1 MGHKI
6 HKHMSGGKSSS
17 PLNQNIRADYRD
29 PENLRLTDEDYEAE
43 LKARALLAEEKGY
56 DQVRGRGSRIIDRYG
71 GEDVAPIPGGQG
83 DRVDY
88 ILSRDSE
95 ALQGI
100 DPEIYGIGRDM
111 VRDSINLVNQGR
123 GGTAKV
129 LFGDNLGRNLRE
141 ATDPESYEAKLR
153 TAIRRGGKVES
164 GESGAPNID
173 IIAPKSTGP
182 DSYTHWNFRDKVYAP
197 NIGKDDRKRL
207 LNKYINKS
215 ELFKNQRY

>member
-17 PLNQNIRADYRD
+17 PLNQNIRPGYRD

-43 LKARALLAEEKGY
+43 LKAKALLAEEKGY
-56 DQVRGRGSRIIDRYG
+56 DQVRGRGSRIIDIYG
-71 GEDVAPIPGGQG
+71 GQDVDPIPGGEG

-88 ILSRDSE
+88 IPSMDSK

-123 GGTAKV
+123 GGTARV
-129 LFGDNLGRNLRE
+129 MFGEDLGRNLRE
-141 ATDPESYEAKLR
+141 ASSPESYEAKLR
-153 TAIRRGGKVES
+153 TAIRRGGKVKQ

-173 IIAPKSTGP
+173 VIAPKSYGP
-182 DSYTHWNFRDKVYAP
+182 DSYTSWNFRDQVYAP
-197 NIGKDDRKRL
+197 NIDKDDREKFL
-207 LNKYINKS
+207 GKYINKS
-215 ELFKNQRY
+215 KLFKNQRY